1 MTSEMPYEEI
11 TNDAMAGKQVVVFCE
26 SSRQADEH
34 KKAIAATARRL
45 GARNVVS
52 PRRDRRVD
60 IDNSTVRLV
69 LTNGLDG
76 RGIAADVAYLSVS
89 ARMQHEQAAY
99 MGAEVK

>member
-1 MTSEMPYEEI
+1 MPSEMPYEEI
-11 TNDAMAGKQVVVFCE
+11 AEDAIGGRRVVVFCE
-26 SSRQADEH
+26 SNVQAERH
-34 KKAIAATARRL
+34 KAPIAAAARRL

-60 IDNSTVRLV
+60 IGGTSVRLV

-76 RGIAADVAYLSVS
+76 RGLSADVVYLSTC
-89 ARMQHEQAAY
+89 ARMQREMAAC